1 MWEAHFKISDNNQ
14 GSPLPSPCTAF
25 SQSHS
30 VNSFQW
36 RIRDEQAGNAY
47 TKTECACVRCFFK
60 MADFF
65 ELFKMLQTAGSY
77 GFKTLVDTCDIVYR
91 ILSTLQNQ
99 QHIMYSPLTIA
110 NSQAAAFLTLRARL
124 GWQWK
129 SQEGALDLSRSIS
142 FFGQP
147 QRFHLPLLLKSRAGW
162 QHRYHIT
169 KVGH

>member
-1 MWEAHFKISDNNQ
+1 
-14 GSPLPSPCTAF
+14 
-25 SQSHS
+25 
-30 VNSFQW
+30 
-36 RIRDEQAGNAY
+36 
-47 TKTECACVRCFFK
+47 

-124 GWQWK
+124 
-129 SQEGALDLSRSIS
+129 EGL
-142 FFGQP
+142 
-147 QRFHLPLLLKSRAGW
+147 
-162 QHRYHIT
+162 
-169 KVGH
+169 